1 MTPANP
7 HSTAREDG
15 PCCICSWPGWSAV
28 GRDGYIGTRG
38 PFVLRCYLD
47 EPGRPGWVWK
57 VLYKSDIQ
65 LDAGLVEDEARAK
78 HAAFK
83 VLQAF
88 SVAIMAPDT
97 PTGPI
102 CRMQPSARA

>member
-1 MTPANP
+1 MSKDNP

-15 PCCICSWPGWSAV
+15 SCCICSWPGWSAV
-28 GRDGYIGTRG
+28 GRDGYIATRG
-38 PFVLRCYLD
+38 PFALRCYLD

-57 VLYKSDIQ
+57 VLYKNDLQMES
-65 LDAGLVEDEARAK
+65 GLVEDEARAK
-78 HAAFK
+78 HAAFR